1 VGDSAASTF
10 EFLGLTFNV
19 GNMISI
25 SLACVVVLV
34 LVYALSRHLTLKPG
48 KAQNVLEYAVDFT
61 NGIVR
66 SSISGETSR
75 TLGLW
80 GFTLFMFIIIAN
92 LQGLFLHIDIS
103 GVTYVKSPTSDPV
116 ITMTLAL
123 MTLTLAQ
130 FLGIRKLGYKG
141 HFQNY
146 LKPFVFF
153 LPINL
158 FEEFTNFLT
167 LGLRLFGNILSGE
180 MLLGIILGMSHGG
193 AVMWIVSFILE
204 LAWTGFS
211 VFIGCIQ
218 AYVFVVL
225 SSVYISRKLELE
237 D

>member
-1 VGDSAASTF
+1 MSGGTPSTF

-25 SLACVVVLV
+25 LIACAVVLG
-34 LVYALSRHLTLKPG
+34 LVYALSRHLTMKPG
-48 KAQNVLEYAVDFT
+48 KGQNVLEYAVDFT
-61 NGIVR
+61 NGIVN
-66 SSISGETSR
+66 SSIPGKTSK

-92 LQGLFLHIDIS
+92 LEGFFLHIDVS
-103 GVTYVKSPTSDPV
+103 GVAFVKSPTSDPV
-116 ITMTLAL
+116 VTMTLSL
-123 MTLTLAQ
+123 MTMTLAQ

-141 HFQNY
+141 HFENY

-180 MLLGIILGMSHGG
+180 MLLGIIVNMAHGG
-193 AVMWIVSFILE
+193 PVIWIGAFILE
-204 LAWTGFS
+204 LVWTGFS

-218 AYVFVVL
+218 AYVFVTL
-225 SSVYISRKLELE
+225 SSVYISRKIELE

>member
-1 VGDSAASTF
+1 MSGGTPSTF

-25 SLACVVVLV
+25 LIACAVVLG
-34 LVYALSRHLTLKPG
+34 LVYALSRHLTMKPG
-48 KAQNVLEYAVDFT
+48 KGQNVLEYAVDFT
-61 NGIVR
+61 NGIVN
-66 SSISGETSR
+66 SSIPGKTSK

-92 LQGLFLHIDIS
+92 LEGFFLHIDVS
-103 GVTYVKSPTSDPV
+103 GVAFVKSPTSDPV
-116 ITMTLAL
+116 VTMTLSL
-123 MTLTLAQ
+123 MTMTLAQ

-141 HFQNY
+141 HFENY

-180 MLLGIILGMSHGG
+180 MLLGIIVNMAHGG
-193 AVMWIVSFILE
+193 PVIWIGAFILE
-204 LAWTGFS
+204 LVWTGFS

-218 AYVFVVL
+218 AYVFVTL
-225 SSVYISRKLELE
+225 SSVYISRKIEL
-237 D
+237 

>member
-1 VGDSAASTF
+1 
-10 EFLGLTFNV
+10 
-19 GNMISI
+19 MISI
-25 SLACVVVLV
+25 LIACAVVLG
-34 LVYALSRHLTLKPG
+34 LVYALSRHLTMKPG
-48 KAQNVLEYAVDFT
+48 KGQNVLEYAVDFT
-61 NGIVR
+61 NGIVN
-66 SSISGETSR
+66 SSIPGKTSK

-92 LQGLFLHIDIS
+92 LEGLFLHIDVS
-103 GVTYVKSPTSDPV
+103 GVAFVKSPTSDPV
-116 ITMTLAL
+116 VTMTLSL
-123 MTLTLAQ
+123 MTMTLAQ

-141 HFQNY
+141 HFENY

-180 MLLGIILGMSHGG
+180 MLLGIIVNMAHGG
-193 AVMWIVSFILE
+193 PVIWIGAFILE
-204 LAWTGFS
+204 LVWTGFS

-218 AYVFVVL
+218 AYVFVTL
-225 SSVYISRKLELE
+225 SSVYISRKIELE